1 MCDYKIISDGSCDI
15 PLDVA
20 KELNIEVIPFSVQF
34 KDNDYLKEGYELPCE
49 KLYQEMVDNPGV
61 FPKSSLPSTQDYYD
75 SFLKYVNLGL
85 KVICLC
91 ITRKFSGSFNSAM
104 NARTMVL
111 DENPNAEITII
122 DTTVNTVLQG
132 LVVKEACK
140 LRDNGATYEEVI
152 KSIEDNKET
161 GRIFF
166 TVSEL
171 SYLQLGGRIGKLA
184 SIVGDIL
191 RITPLITLKEGE
203 IFSSGIAISRKRAL
217 MKVKDLLAK
226 YMKEVNA
233 TPDTYR
239 LAVGYGYDKEEGYQ
253 FKEQLQKLYPEYN
266 IDIEHIGA
274 TIGVHTG
281 PHPLGVGIIKKF

>member
-1 MCDYKIISDGSCDI
+1 
-15 PLDVA
+15 
-20 KELNIEVIPFSVQF
+20 
-34 KDNDYLKEGYELPCE
+34 
-49 KLYQEMVDNPGV
+49 MVDNPGV

-171 SYLQLGGRIGKLA
+171 SYLQHGGRIGKLA